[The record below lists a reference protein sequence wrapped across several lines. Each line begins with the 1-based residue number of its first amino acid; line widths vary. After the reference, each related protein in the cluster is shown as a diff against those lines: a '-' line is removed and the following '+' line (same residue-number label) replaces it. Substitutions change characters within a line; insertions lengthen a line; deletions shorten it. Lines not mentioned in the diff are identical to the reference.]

1 MLSYAGRSRCAILPA
16 HHGGGTPLM
25 TFMPLATL
33 AATTEGFRGD
43 ILRLVADAGPV
54 VKFILLLLIGASVLS
69 WTVIIDR
76 FRALRRAEAESRA
89 FLLALEQ
96 ERRLSDM
103 RDRAARYGGS
113 PLPPIFLSG
122 FRELTAAV
130 TESVGRFRGGQG
142 ITEEGRQRI
151 LDRVRRRVEEA
162 ASGQADQLDRHL
174 GILATT
180 GSVTPFVGLFGTVWG
195 IMNAFQGI
203 GVVGSANLA
212 AVAPGISE
220 ALVATAAGLAA
231 AIPAVIG
238 YNFLLARARRIGG
251 LIERFVLA
259 FAALAE
265 AQIDLSRS
273 SSGPVEAGQAQF

>member
-1 MLSYAGRSRCAILPA
+1 MM
-16 HHGGGTPLM
+16 H
-25 TFMPLATL
+25 MPLATL

-54 VKFILLLLIGASVLS
+54 VKFILLVLIGASVLS

-76 FRALRRAEAESRA
+76 FRTLRRAEEQSRA
-89 FLLALEQ
+89 FLRALEQ

-103 RDRAARYGGS
+103 RDRAARYGAS
-113 PLPPIFLSG
+113 PLSPIFLSG

-130 TESVGRFRGGQG
+130 AESVGRFRGGQG
-142 ITEEGRQRI
+142 SNDEGRQRI

-162 ASGQADQLDRHL
+162 AAGQAEQLDRHL

-180 GSVTPFVGLFGTVWG
+180 GSVAPFVGLFGTVWG

-251 LIERFVLA
+251 QIERFVLA

-265 AQIDLSRS
+265 AQIDLTRS
-273 SSGPVEAGQAQF
+273 ASGPVEAGQAQL